1 MKTIGVL
8 TSGGDAPGMNAA
20 IRAVVRTAMH
30 YNLEVYGIKRGYRG
44 LLEKDYEVLNSRSV
58 SDILQRGG
66 TFIKSA
72 RCPEFNSEEGVIK
85 GKNII
90 NDLDLDG
97 LIVIGGDGTIRGGL
111 ELANHG
117 VKVIALPG
125 SIDNDM
131 GYTDVTIGFD
141 TAITTVMNAV
151 SNLRDTSSSHGRVFV
166 VQVMGRD
173 CGDIA
178 LHAGI
183 ISGAEEV
190 IVPEVPF
197 NMEEITSNIRKAMAR
212 GKSHYIILLAE
223 GAADPFSFTEKI
235 QELSGINTRLNIIGY
250 LQRGGSPSS
259 FDRMLAT
266 RLGFYAVELFM
277 QGIHG
282 VAVGIHGN
290 EVIHKNLQ
298 EAIEARDSLDKD
310 LYEMA
315 KILAV

>member
-20 IRAVVRTAMH
+20 IRAVVRTAAYH
-30 YNLEVYGIKRGYRG
+30 NLDVYGIHRGFRG
-44 LLEKDYEVLNSRSV
+44 LLEKDYEILNSRSV

-72 RCPEFNSEEGVIK
+72 RCPEFNSEEGVKK
-85 GKNII
+85 GRDILR
-90 NDLDLDG
+90 DLALDG
-97 LIVIGGDGTIRGGL
+97 LIVIGGDGTIRGGM
-111 ELANHG
+111 ELAREG
-117 VKVIALPG
+117 IKIMALPG
-125 SIDNDM
+125 SIDNDL
-131 GYTDVTIGFD
+131 GYTDYTIGFD
-141 TAITTVMNAV
+141 TAITTVMHAV

-166 VQVMGRD
+166 VQVMGRQ

-190 IVPEVPF
+190 IVPEIPF
-197 NMEEITSNIRKAMAR
+197 DMAEITTNIRKAMAR

-223 GAADPFSFTEKI
+223 GAADPFLFTEKI
-235 QELSGINTRLNIIGY
+235 KELSGINTRLNIIGY

-266 RLGFYAVELFM
+266 RMGVYAVDLLI
-277 QGIHG
+277 QGKHG
-282 VAVGIHGN
+282 LAVGIRGN
-290 EVIHKNLQ
+290 QLIHEELQ
-298 EAIEARDSLDKD
+298 KAVEARDSLDKD